1 MVDIKILIADD
12 LALIR
17 SLIRKSLADL
27 KFTNIEE
34 ATDGAETISKI
45 TQAHASGTP
54 FDVVF
59 LDWNM
64 PGKDGL
70 EVVQFCKKS
79 EKYQDTPFIMISAER
94 DKVRVVQALKAGVR
108 DYIVKP
114 FQPSLLISKLER
126 IASAKKAG

>member
-1 MVDIKILIADD
+1 MLDLKILIADD

-27 KFTNIEE
+27 KLTNVEE
-34 ATDGAETISKI
+34 AVDGLDAISKI
-45 TQAHASGTP
+45 LQSQKQSQP
-54 FDVVF
+54 YDVVF
-59 LDWNM
+59 IDWNM

-70 EVVQFCKKS
+70 EVVQYCKNDPVLKVI
-79 EKYQDTPFIMISAER
+79 PFIMISAER
-94 DKVRVVQALKAGVR
+94 DKVRVVQALKAGVL

-126 IASAKKAG
+126 ISLKRAG

>member
-1 MVDIKILIADD
+1 MLDLKILIADD

-17 SLIRKSLADL
+17 SLIKKSLADL
-27 KFTNIEE
+27 KLTNVEE
-34 ATDGAETISKI
+34 AVDGLDAITKI
-45 TQAHASGTP
+45 LNGQKQGKP

-59 LDWNM
+59 IDWNM

-70 EVVQFCKKS
+70 EVVQYCKNDPQLK
-79 EKYQDTPFIMISAER
+79 QIPFIMISAER
-94 DKVRVVQALKAGVR
+94 DKVRVVQALKAGVL

-126 IASAKKAG
+126 ISIKRAS